1 MNLDINEMTL
11 LFVYFMGFIIVF
23 GIVMSLTDN
32 EYSVFG
38 DKGFFDEWKS
48 VECEDF

>member
-1 MNLDINEMTL
+1 MNLDTSEMTL

-32 EYSVFG
+32 KFTVFG
-38 DKGFFDEWKS
+38 DKGFFGEWKS
-48 VECEDF
+48 IECEDL